1 MTRNLAGEEGGT
13 DPWARLLPMFCEILL
28 SLTEPSLRLATI
40 SEIPRCD
47 NQQLKDLLVVG
58 SAEEAPRKGPPPAL
72 ASRQRFG
79 TGPDPRE
86 PTGEPNRTGRETA
99 ATRTQGPPGGTDA
112 PETGQGPVQ
121 NDPEPQINDMA

>member
-58 SAEEAPRKGPPPAL
+58 SAEEAPRKGPPRHWPRDKGL
-72 ASRQRFG
+72 ARAPIQESSHG
-79 TGPDPRE
+79 NPTGP
-86 PTGEPNRTGRETA
+86 GGR
-99 ATRTQGPPGGTDA
+99 RSR
-112 PETGQGPVQ
+112 
-121 NDPEPQINDMA
+121 PEPRAPDMA